1 MRVCSGQIQLLRKLS
16 MFEIGGKQIAASLA
30 EIVAPKRS
38 ALLIWDMEYAIG
50 PNAFNYKDILANLK
64 SLSARAREA
73 GIPVLYSVQTG
84 FDLIKEEAPV
94 WVRVRMKRAKAS
106 DPNQLLKEKDDPHD
120 REIVEELKP
129 QPKDIIFQKRRPD
142 GFVGTDLDL
151 ILRSNG
157 VRTILIG
164 GVATEGGIEGTART
178 ARNLGYD
185 IVVLKDCVGSRNR
198 ELHEL
203 ALKLMEQTHFDI
215 ATAGEVAE
223 IWRRK

>member
-1 MRVCSGQIQLLRKLS
+1 VYELGGQ
-16 MFEIGGKQIAASLA
+16 QIPATLT
-30 EIVAPKRS
+30 ELVDPKRS

-50 PNAFNYKDILANLK
+50 PNAFNYQDILANLK
-64 SLSARAREA
+64 MLSNASRQA
-73 GIPVLYSVQTG
+73 GVPVFYSVQTG
-84 FDLIKEEAPV
+84 FDLLKEEAGV

-106 DPNQLLKEKDDPHD
+106 DPGQLLTEKENPRD

-129 QPKDIIFQKRRPD
+129 QPKDIVFQKRRPD
-142 GFVGTDLDL
+142 GFVGTDFDL
-151 ILRSNG
+151 MLRSNG
-157 VRTILIG
+157 VRTLLIG
-164 GVATEGGIEGTART
+164 GVATEGGVEGTARS

-215 ATAGEVAE
+215 ATAAEVAE
-223 IWRRK
+223 IWRRR

>member
-1 MRVCSGQIQLLRKLS
+1 MY
-16 MFEIGGKQIAASLA
+16 EIGGKQIPATLA
-30 EIVAPKRS
+30 EVVDPKRS

-50 PNAFNYKDILANLK
+50 PNAFNYKEILANLK
-64 SLSARAREA
+64 MLSGAARQA
-73 GIPVLYSVQTG
+73 GVPVFYSVQTG
-84 FDLIKEEAPV
+84 FDLLKEEAGV

-106 DPNQLLKEKDDPHD
+106 DPKQLLNEKENPRD

-129 QPKDIIFQKRRPD
+129 DPKDIVFQKRRPD
-142 GFVGTDLDL
+142 GFVGTDFDL
-151 ILRSNG
+151 MLRSNG

-164 GVATEGGIEGTART
+164 GVATEGGIEGTARS

-185 IVVLKDCVGSRNR
+185 PVVLKDCVGSRSR

-215 ATAGEVAE
+215 AAATE
-223 IWRRK
+223 IAAIWQRK

>member
-1 MRVCSGQIQLLRKLS
+1 M
-16 MFEIGGKQIAASLA
+16 A
-30 EIVAPKRS
+30 EIVAPKHS

-64 SLSARAREA
+64 SLSARAREI
-73 GIPVLYSVQTG
+73 GVPVFYSVQTG
-84 FDLIKEEAPV
+84 FDLVKEEAPV

-106 DPNQLLKEKDDPHD
+106 DPSQLLKEKEDPHG

-129 QPKDIIFQKRRPD
+129 EPKDIVFQKRRPD

-215 ATAGEVAE
+215 STAGEIAE
-223 IWRRK
+223 IWRRR

>member
-1 MRVCSGQIQLLRKLS
+1 M
-16 MFEIGGKQIAASLA
+16 GKSPDEARQGI
-30 EIVAPKRS
+30 RS
-38 ALLIWDMEYAIG
+38 
-50 PNAFNYKDILANLK
+50 
-64 SLSARAREA
+64 
-73 GIPVLYSVQTG
+73 
-84 FDLIKEEAPV
+84 
-94 WVRVRMKRAKAS
+94 
-106 DPNQLLKEKDDPHD
+106 NQLLKEKDDPHD

-129 QPKDIIFQKRRPD
+129 QPKDIVFQKRRPD

-164 GVATEGGIEGTART
+164 GVATEGGVEGTART